1 MKHASNRPVEVGLRV
16 YRALAGAFPYE
27 FKNAYGDELVQVT
40 EDAIDEIWRRHGVFG
55 LARLLL
61 DIALRVPAE
70 HLAELRQD
78 IRYGLR
84 MLARSPGFTAVAL
97 ISLSLGICIAT
108 CAYSELNGL
117 LRDLPGVPNPN
128 ELVALQTPS
137 SYPAYQRY
145 RELGDLF
152 SSTFAYVAPVPFG
165 ISGGG
170 RNERNTERTWGQ
182 LVTPSYFST
191 LGVHPSLGRFFDQT
205 YEQPGRAPAVVI
217 SDRFWRE
224 HLGSDP
230 AVIGKSL
237 RINGYPS
244 AIIGVGPKE
253 FLGAS
258 PALFAADVWL
268 PVTVDARL
276 APELADN
283 PLERRDLTMF
293 QVVGRLRPGVSEAAA
308 EAELDAVAQQ
318 LQQSYGET
326 ARDQKGRRIL
336 LLSAGKVLPIRKQDM
351 PFFREFFL
359 VIGGLV
365 LLIACANVANMMLAR
380 AADRRKEIAVRLALG
395 AGRARLVRQLLT
407 ESMLVAMGAAVP
419 GFLLC
424 VWCMHLLSQLRMPLP
439 IPITFDLMP
448 DWRALL
454 FTVAL
459 TVVTGITFGLAPA
472 LQATRADLTPALK
485 EGGNIQLRK
494 HRRWSLRNA
503 LVLCQMAGSLS
514 LLLLTGYMG
523 LGIQSTMGVQEGFNP
538 RNLYL
543 ISLDPVR
550 DGYSAERATVFFQK
564 VLDRVR
570 RLPSVTAACL
580 TDTTPVATDGNA
592 GVLFF
597 TPGEESGKS
606 QELHWAHK
614 HIVGR
619 GYFETA
625 GIKILAGRGFGR
637 EDEAYGATAVIVSED
652 LVRQVWKEE
661 HPLGRR
667 IDVDNAEASGTFG
680 AWPGTID
687 YRSGVLGKGHRLYEV
702 VGVAKRVTED
712 VVASKRPPAVYFP
725 LHPADYAQPS
735 LRGVTLMLRA
745 APGVDAIGAVRRE
758 ISAMDSA
765 ITPFN
770 ARSMTEQIAQFMSAL
785 KGASWTYGLIGVF
798 GLVLA
803 SVGVAGVTAYS
814 VAQRGHEIGIRLAL
828 GAQKRDVLGLVMK
841 EGATLVTAGALIGL
855 ALAWAAM
862 RALAG
867 TFFSVTAVRGDDPV
881 LLVGAPLLLSGLALL
896 ACYVPARRSMRIDPV
911 VALRQE

>member
-1 MKHASNRPVEVGLRV
+1 MTHRANRPVAIGLRM

-27 FKNAYGDELVQVT
+27 FKNAYGDELLQVT

-55 LARLLL
+55 LLRLLL

-84 MLARSPGFTAVAL
+84 MLAGSPGFTAVAL

-108 CAYSELNGL
+108 CAYSEMNGM
-117 LRDLPGVPNPN
+117 LRDLPGVRNPDQ
-128 ELVALQTPS
+128 LVALETPS
-137 SYPAYQRY
+137 SYPAYRRY
-145 RELGDLF
+145 RELNDLF

-165 ISGGG
+165 ISSDG
-170 RNERNTERTWGQ
+170 RTERIWGQ

-191 LGVHPSLGRFFDQT
+191 LGVHPALGRFFDHT
-205 YEQPGRAPAVVI
+205 DEQPGGTPTAVI
-217 SDRFWRE
+217 SDRFWQQ

-230 AVIGKSL
+230 AIIGKSL

-268 PVTVDARL
+268 PATVDARL
-276 APELADN
+276 APELAGN
-283 PLERRDLTMF
+283 ALERRGLTMF
-293 QVVGRLRPGVSEAAA
+293 QVVGRLQPGVTEAAA
-308 EAELDAVAQQ
+308 EAELDAVKQQ
-318 LQQSYGET
+318 MQQSYGEA
-326 ARDQKGRRIL
+326 ARDRKGRRIL

-407 ESMLVAMGAAVP
+407 ESLLVAMGAAVP

-424 VWCMHLLSQLRMPLP
+424 VWCMHLLSKLRMPLP
-439 IPITFDLMP
+439 IPITFDLSP

-454 FTVAL
+454 FTLAL
-459 TVVTGITFGLAPA
+459 TMVMGITLGLAPA
-472 LQATRADLTPALK
+472 LQTTRADLTPALK
-485 EGGNIQLRK
+485 EGGNLQLRK

-503 LVLCQMAGSLS
+503 LVLCQMAVSLS

-550 DGYSAERATVFFQK
+550 DGYSAGRATDFFQK
-564 VLDRVR
+564 VLDRVE

-580 TDTTPVATDGNA
+580 TDTVPVAMDGNA
-592 GVLFF
+592 GVAFSV
-597 TPGEESGKS
+597 PGAKAGNS
-606 QELHWAHK
+606 QEVHWARK
-614 HIVGR
+614 HVVGR

-625 GIKILAGRGFGR
+625 EIRILTGRGFR
-637 EDEAYGATAVIVSED
+637 KEDEADGATAVVVSED
-652 LVRQVWKEE
+652 LVRQVWQGEDS
-661 HPLGRR
+661 LGRL
-667 IDVDNAEASGTFG
+667 IEVENADAAGTFM

-687 YRSGVLGKGHRLYEV
+687 YRSSSLGKGRRVYEV

-712 VVASKRPPAVYFP
+712 LVASKRPPAVYFP
-725 LHPADYAQPS
+725 LRPADYAQPS

-745 APGVDAIGAVRRE
+745 ASGVDAIAAVRRE
-758 ISAMDSA
+758 ISAMDSS

-785 KGASWTYGLIGVF
+785 KGASWTYGLIGMF

-828 GAQKRDVLGLVMK
+828 GAQRRDVLGLVMK
-841 EGATLVTAGALIGL
+841 EGAVLVTAGTLIGL
-855 ALAWAAM
+855 AFAWSGIHVIK
-862 RALAG
+862 G
-867 TFFSVTAVRGDDPV
+867 TFFSVTSVRGDDPV
-881 LLVGAPLLLSGLALL
+881 LLVGAPLLLASLAML
-896 ACYVPARRSMRIDPV
+896 ACYAPARRSTRIDPV